1 MSLDSEIRILIVDD
15 HALFRSGLR
24 NLLENFPGFT
34 VVDEAANGEEFL
46 NIVKNTQIDIV
57 LLDIAMPKMNGI
69 EAAEIA
75 LEKYPNLQIITL
87 SMFGDE
93 EYYKQ
98 MVQAGVRGFL
108 LKDADI
114 LEVENAI
121 RTVFMGRTYFSQEL
135 LQVLLES
142 IKSDSSPEYIELS
155 NREEEVLVQICLG
168 KSNVEIAETLCIS
181 KRTVEKHRA
190 NILEKTQCRNTA
202 SLVIYAI
209 KNKIFKI

>member
-98 MVQAGVRGFL
+98 MVEAGVRGFL

>member
-168 KSNVEIAETLCIS
+168 KSNVEIAEDLCIS

-190 NILEKTQCRNTA
+190 NILEKTHCRNTA

-209 KNKIFKI
+209 KNKIFQI